1 MLFLYAALYCFTESA
16 AGTQE
21 AGDKT
26 LPPLEHLTGREEP
39 AGEAICWAL
48 GQAVGTD
55 LSSFLGQ
62 EGILHPPLA
71 LDFSEGWPI

>member
-1 MLFLYAALYCFTESA
+1 MES
-16 AGTQE
+16 
-21 AGDKT
+21 
-26 LPPLEHLTGREEP
+26 LPPFWEAASRSPGSGMTCDREGRI